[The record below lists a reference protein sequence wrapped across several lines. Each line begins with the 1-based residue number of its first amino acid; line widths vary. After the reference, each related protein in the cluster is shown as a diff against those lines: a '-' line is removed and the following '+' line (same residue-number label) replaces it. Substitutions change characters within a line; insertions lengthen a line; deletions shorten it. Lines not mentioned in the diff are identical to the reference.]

1 MKKLVRFCVCIVISC
16 VIGVLSG
23 CYTTPTSSKQYEE
36 IPSVEIE
43 TTKSLKN
50 NDVSDKL
57 VPLSTTTTVNELEF
71 SDKPLADKRWMRAY
85 ILKDNKYGNEYI
97 VIYTGDGVGITLRQ
111 RN

>member
-23 CYTTPTSSKQYEE
+23 CYTTPTSSKQHEE
-36 IPSVEIE
+36 TPSIEIE
-43 TTKSLKN
+43 TAKSMKN

-57 VPLSTTTTVNELEF
+57 VPLSTTTAVNELEF
-71 SDKPLADKRWMRAY
+71 YDKPLADKRWMRAY

-111 RN
+111 KY

>member
-16 VIGVLSG
+16 IIGVLSG
-23 CYTTPTSSKQYEE
+23 CYTTPTSSKQHEE

-43 TTKSLKN
+43 TAKSLKN

-57 VPLSTTTTVNELEF
+57 VPLSTNATVNELEF

-97 VIYTGDGVGITLRQ
+97 VVYTGDGVGIALRQ
-111 RN
+111 KY

>member
-1 MKKLVRFCVCIVISC
+1 MKKLVRFCVCVVISC
-16 VIGVLSG
+16 VIGVLIG

-36 IPSVEIE
+36 TPSIEIE

-57 VPLSTTTTVNELEF
+57 VPLSTTIAVNELEF
-71 SDKPLADKRWMRAY
+71 SDKPLADKKWMRAY

-97 VIYTGDGVGITLRQ
+97 VIYTGDGVGDD
-111 RN
+111 

>member
-1 MKKLVRFCVCIVISC
+1 MKKLMRFCICVVISC
-16 VIGVLSG
+16 AIGILSG
-23 CYTTPTSSKQYEE
+23 CYTTPISSKQYEE

-57 VPLSTTTTVNELEF
+57 VPLSTNAAINELEF

-97 VIYTGDGVGITLRQ
+97 VIYTGDGVGIALRQ